1 MLNNLLSLN
10 IKDVDKIEK
19 ARNKAKKMK
28 KQQRAIQNDE
38 RQKKMKAKL
47 DEKVV
52 MNQKVLRID
61 FLFKK

>member
-47 DEKVV
+47 DEKAVDEP
-52 MNQKVLRID
+52 KSTAD
-61 FLFKK
+61 